1 MALAAAPTASQLQ
14 PSRPPVFA
22 VRERPPRS
30 QERGHG
36 LGAVTAAA
44 AADPMR
50 LVMRRF
56 KQAAV
61 SRLAIPHLDTPGHP
75 LLTMSSRTNP
85 RSIRASGLAAPSASS
100 KITFLQTECRVQTFR
115 FQADTFN

>member
-36 LGAVTAAA
+36 LGAVTAV

-61 SRLAIPHLDTPGHP
+61 SRLAIPHLDTPGLP
-75 LLTMSSRTNP
+75 LLTMSSPTNP